1 MAIRTE
7 YPAAWTP
14 PRFREQPAGA
24 FIVRGS
30 GVEDGGPPDLI
41 GRITVL
47 VSPLGQITVG
57 QQVRFTAVRTGGSAP
72 LSYQWSG
79 PSGPIPGATGSS
91 YSFTTTSAAD
101 SGTYTVT
108 VTSPDAT
115 DGPVNAGATIVVVAP
130 PTTPGLI
137 TDTGAGIITDTGAR
151 IVVVSS

>member
-91 YSFTTTSAAD
+91 YSFTTTSTAD
-101 SGTYTVT
+101 SGTYTCT
-108 VTSPDAT
+108 VTS
-115 DGPVNAGATIVVVAP
+115 AGATDSPQSGGAAITVVAAP
-130 PTTPGLI
+130 VAFAILMEDGGFILMEDSGHILLET
-137 TDTGAGIITDTGAR
+137 
-151 IVVVSS
+151 